1 MTGLIPPH
9 GGKLVDTLA
18 AEGRAAE
25 LEREAA
31 KLPRIDLTAKQS
43 CDLEM
48 ITIGAFSPL
57 TGFMG
62 EEDFES
68 VCRAMRLASGR
79 QTDSK

>member
-1 MTGLIPPH
+1 MQGLIAPH
-9 GGKLVDTLA
+9 GGTLIDCLAPESKA
-18 AEGRAAE
+18 AALKG
-25 LEREAA
+25 EAA

-62 EEDFES
+62 AADWVGS
-68 VCRAMRLASGR
+68 TWYSLW
-79 QTDSK
+79 